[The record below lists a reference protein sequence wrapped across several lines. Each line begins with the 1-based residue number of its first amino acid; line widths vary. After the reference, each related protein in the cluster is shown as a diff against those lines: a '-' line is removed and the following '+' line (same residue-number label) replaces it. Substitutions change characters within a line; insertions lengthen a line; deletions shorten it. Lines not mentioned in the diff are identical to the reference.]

1 MVHVQFRFEFY
12 NAFNHTQFTGLDTTA
27 RFDALGNQINS
38 DLGAFTAADSPRII
52 QLGVKI
58 YF

>member
-1 MVHVQFRFEFY
+1 MQFRFEFY

>member
-1 MVHVQFRFEFY
+1 VQFRFEFY
-12 NAFNHTQFTGLDTTA
+12 NAFNHTQFTGLDMTA
-27 RFDALGNQINS
+27 RFDASGSQINS
-38 DLGAFTAADSPRII
+38 DLGAFTAAGSLRII